1 MLLGFCFSAPESD
14 WVFHYLFTVA
24 LLVGSVTYYTEAS
37 DLGWTA
43 VGQQPGEASGRQMF
57 YAKYVNWA
65 ISFPSVALA
74 LGLLSGVSWTTI
86 VTNIFIAWFWVL
98 TYLAGAY
105 VETSYKWG
113 FFAFGTF
120 AWLILAASLLNEGR
134 EAASTLGITPDYMIL
149 AGWVN
154 LLWLLYPIAFGLSDG
169 SNTIGITGG
178 FIFFGVL
185 DALLVPVLSFAFLIL
200 GRKWDYKYLNL
211 AFSGHRVNPRVE
223 VSAKTEAAPLA
234 GNNASAL

>member
-1 MLLGFCFSAPESD
+1 
-14 WVFHYLFTVA
+14 
-24 LLVGSVTYYTEAS
+24 
-37 DLGWTA
+37 
-43 VGQQPGEASGRQMF
+43 MF
-57 YAKYVNWA
+57 YARYVNWA

-113 FFAFGTF
+113 FFAFGTL

-134 EAASTLGITPDYMIL
+134 EAASILGITRDYMVL

-185 DALLVPVLSFAFLIL
+185 DVLLVPVLSFAFLIL
-200 GRKWDYKYLNL
+200 GRKWDYKHLNL
-211 AFSGHRVNPRVE
+211 AFSDHRVNPRVE
-223 VSAKTEAAPLA
+223 VSAKGEAAPLA